1 LDSDYHLGLL
11 ASVFT
16 GSTVITP
23 SADVIVALILAAL
36 LVIVSAFI
44 SASES
49 AFMALSPDEIKAIR
63 ACNSRKDVRLA
74 AMLDDA
80 ESLQA
85 TIMLSNNFVNV
96 MVVLLCNYAFG
107 RMFDFS
113 SPVLQFVLVAALV
126 FFLLLLG
133 WFVFYAFRYRW
144 LPALSW
150 VLALVFSL
158 PNLLKPEL
166 HTQGLMPVLQSF
178 WFIPHVIL
186 YIFAYSLLAISFLLS
201 IYGLS
206 AKKGRGRLLLEHID
220 RLSRLGTLCLLTGIC
235 LGCVWAKQAWGSF
248 WTWDPKETWAL
259 ATLLCYGI
267 SLGLRRC
274 PEHPVLQQ
282 KASLWF
288 QILGFITLQICWYG
302 INYLPATQNSLHVY
316 G

>member
-1 LDSDYHLGLL
+1 MGWEAYPWFCIATLLFWAIAAGTAFGQKHRKTTLFLGGLGIGIQAFFLIGFWIHAQRPPL
-11 ASVFT
+11 ASLGET
-16 GSTVITP
+16 
-23 SADVIVALILAAL
+23 
-36 LVIVSAFI
+36 
-44 SASES
+44 
-49 AFMALSPDEIKAIR
+49 
-63 ACNSRKDVRLA
+63 RLW
-74 AMLDDA
+74 
-80 ESLQA
+80 
-85 TIMLSNNFVNV
+85 
-96 MVVLLCNYAFG
+96 Y
-107 RMFDFS
+107 
-113 SPVLQFVLVAALV
+113 V

-206 AKKGRGRLLLEHID
+206 AKKSRGRLFLEHID

-274 PEHPVLQQ
+274 PEYPVLQQ

-302 INYLPATQNSLHVY
+302 INYLPAAQNSLHVY